1 MKKIVLIFFIVLPFI
16 AKCFTYTSIGGAH
29 AWESAA
35 SWTSSDG
42 GVSYPKIGDNAT
54 IAVGSS
60 ITVNSADNVNNLT
73 VLGTLTVKNGLWI
86 YALLTNS
93 GTVTGTSV
101 LGFRG
106 INMTVMTGN
115 GSYSGMTDEFV
126 FTGVNQTIDA
136 TVNIQ
141 ASTAAILCSISTN
154 NSNVS
159 VINNGIVNINTIS
172 NNSTTLA
179 SSWTNAANS
188 SLTLHTISFTQA
200 NSSLIASASGNTVIF
215 GGTSSYTI
223 VKPSGGVYYNLTCST
238 STGHVLTLP
247 AAITVSNNLLI
258 SSGALDVSTS
268 SYALSVGGNW
278 TNNST
283 TTALVQRTGTVTLSG
298 SAGQTI
304 GGSFSTNFYNLTA
317 TGTGAE
323 TVTLACNE
331 TVTNNFTVSGGTFD
345 CQTFQLTGN
354 TTGTL
359 SLAAGST
366 LLLGKTASA
375 TNVAFPTNF
384 TAGAHISLAPTSTV
398 EYLANTASQII
409 SIVPTYGNLLID
421 AGSAITKTASGTPL
435 SVGGNLTINTNATLS
450 ETTRTLSVTGTS
462 TINGGLT
469 YSTGSYN
476 ATGAVTNAGTLSFTT
491 GAATLAASLN
501 NSGSVTYTGAGTMS
515 IGTTLSNSG
524 TYTAGTS
531 TLSVTGTSSL
541 TAGTLSFTTGV
552 YHATGAVTNAGT
564 LSFTTGA
571 ATLTASLNNSGTVT
585 YTGAGT
591 MSIGTTLTNSGTYT
605 AGTSTLSVTGT
616 SSLTAGT
623 LSFTTGAY
631 HATGAVTNAGTLSFT
646 TGAATLAASLNNSGT
661 VTYTGAGTMSI
672 GTTLTNSGTYTAG
685 TSTLSVTGTS
695 SLTAGTLSFTTGNYN
710 ATGAVTNAG
719 ALSFTTGAATLA
731 ASLNNSGTVTY
742 TGAGTMS
749 IGTTLTNSGTYT
761 AGTSTLS
768 VTGTSSLTAGT
779 LSFTTGNYNATG
791 AVTNAGA
798 LSFTTGAATL
808 AASLNNSGSVTYTGA
823 GTMSIGTT
831 LSNSGTYTAGTSTLS
846 VTGTSSLTAGTLSF
860 TTGIYNATG
869 LVTNAATLTF
879 TTGTGNLSNGLTN
892 SGTTTFT
899 GAGIL
904 NIAGAGSALDNTG
917 GTFNSG
923 TGAVNMTG
931 TTQTI
936 SGNAISFY
944 DLGINQ
950 TSSAQTVTL
959 NASESFQDVLTMTT
973 GTLAASGAN
982 TMTLLSNAARTARI
996 AQVIT
1001 PANTNITA
1009 KFVVQRY
1016 VAGRNT
1022 AAYAALSSPVQ
1033 SAQTIMD
1040 WNDNNQTA
1048 PNILYMSGVG
1058 GPNGKSA
1065 NYVSVFLYNET
1076 LPHGTGG
1083 VGNFVAITSYAT
1095 PGNTYTVTP
1104 GQGIYLWLGTTLSKM
1119 SNPYTYITNGIP
1131 SIAPAAGISVNVTNS
1146 GAADGNGYNLLGNP
1160 FCSPI
1165 DWATFQAANPSLGAT
1180 FGLRQV
1186 DGSWHYY
1193 GSGSIPMGQGFMVIA
1208 SGAATINFNEN
1219 QKTAVDAS
1227 FLRPEKPLVEVS
1239 DEPNA
1244 INFTLSDDANNWS
1257 SNATILFGNNYT
1269 KTYKF
1274 GTDMPFIADITE
1286 GAPALHTVS
1295 PDGYNLSVYRLPDN
1309 EIVQTVPLVTV
1320 AQVVANHT
1328 ITVNG
1333 LDNISSYQCVNL
1345 IDQATGSVL
1354 NNFNTNP
1361 SYTFNVSQQGEI
1373 KNFVLQFT
1381 RLKEQESCN
1390 TSIAN
1395 NSDISNNIT
1404 ITPSEQ
1410 GAKVIFNLPQESNA
1424 TISIYNVLGQKI
1436 MNDVNTAA
1444 YNNQLTINLT
1454 QGHLYIIKVQTANG
1468 IVTKK
1473 LYR

>member
-768 VTGTSSLTAGT
+768 VTGTSSL
-779 LSFTTGNYNATG
+779 N
-791 AVTNAGA
+791 
-798 LSFTTGAATL
+798 
-808 AASLNNSGSVTYTGA
+808 
-823 GTMSIGTT
+823 
-831 LSNSGTYTAGTSTLS
+831 
-846 VTGTSSLTAGTLSF
+846 AGTLSF